1 MARLDVELLLSGHGE
16 MISGARQVRSNFERI
31 EQYWFGFV

>member
-16 MISGARQVRSNFERI
+16 VISGARKVSSNFKRI
-31 EQYWFGFV
+31 AEYWFGFV